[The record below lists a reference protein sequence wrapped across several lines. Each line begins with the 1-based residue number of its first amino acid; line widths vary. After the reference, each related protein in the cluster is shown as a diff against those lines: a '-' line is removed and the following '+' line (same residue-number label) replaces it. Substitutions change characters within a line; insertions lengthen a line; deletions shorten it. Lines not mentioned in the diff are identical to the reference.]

1 MPSRVVWTLLVVA
14 LSQALLG
21 GAVLVTR
28 SETPPASG
36 PLRDLGAESVTGE
49 PTGEPAGE
57 TTGAAMPGIDSQ
69 PAAAGPD
76 GQRPTEVQ
84 PPSAKPLKIAS
95 SYGTLRP
102 DEMYL
107 MDPAEPGDETVIE
120 GRRQDG
126 AKWRMYARRQ
136 GSGDV
141 CIRSFAWNV
150 ESGRG
155 GGGGH
160 ANDCP
165 APTEWGFT
173 LPSDNEIYIGAA
185 GFAPGRAAEI
195 AIVAKDGRVG
205 KVPGVHRPDMGVS
218 FFLAYVECDGPDW
231 ERFEA
236 RDEKGGVLGT

>member
-1 MPSRVVWTLLVVA
+1 MPSKVFWTVMVVA

-28 SETPPASG
+28 SETLPASG

-57 TTGAAMPGIDSQ
+57 TTGAAVPGIDSQ

-95 SYGTLRP
+95 AYGTLRP
-102 DEMYL
+102 DEMYP

-136 GSGDV
+136 GSGDI

-150 ESGRG
+150 ESGARHLSLRRP
-155 GGGGH
+155 GGGH
-160 ANDCP
+160 ALLVLREQRQ
-165 APTEWGFT
+165 ARA
-173 LPSDNEIYIGAA
+173 LL
-185 GFAPGRAAEI
+185 GFATQSAGR
-195 AIVAKDGRVG
+195 GRL
-205 KVPGVHRPDMGVS
+205 S
-218 FFLAYVECDGPDW
+218 Q
-231 ERFEA
+231 
-236 RDEKGGVLGT
+236 